1 MTNDSVRYVLFDFD
15 GTLIDSMPFLEK
27 NAITLLVRHF
37 SYSEK
42 EARSKYRE
50 TTGLPF
56 IQQMDIISPNHPDNP
71 EIVEEFEKM
80 KLELIYEQQPF
91 DDALDVLNQL
101 KLENYLVGIS
111 SGTIESIIKTY
122 LKNINFDIVN
132 DILGFRPGFEKGAD
146 HFNYIMEI
154 HNLERTQILFIGDS
168 LHDAKRAKNN
178 QISFIGKR
186 GMFNQSDFNTIIPN
200 CRIIT
205 DLKGIFELL

>member
-1 MTNDSVRYVLFDFD
+1 
-15 GTLIDSMPFLEK
+15 MPFLEK